1 MQLPGLFPDYFA
13 VGLRKTEG
21 WLTFSG
27 LWLSVISNAKPDLRD
42 IRDPEK
48 KRAAQGRTA
57 QVTEGTLK
65 AKVQR
70 RGNARGSL
78 DRTSLRPECDF
89 TGEITLAF
97 TGIAPLPFPIAW
109 AMCFSADST
118 GPRDRRRRPRV
129 AKPAQVSANMS
140 ATVALVSSTTPSTS
154 RRRAAHKTA
163 SGLRAAVPAG
173 LD

>member
-97 TGIAPLPFPIAW
+97 TGIAPTPQ
-109 AMCFSADST
+109 M
-118 GPRDRRRRPRV
+118 PRLR
-129 AKPAQVSANMS
+129 
-140 ATVALVSSTTPSTS
+140 
-154 RRRAAHKTA
+154 A
-163 SGLRAAVPAG
+163 SGRACPRRCLSRSPGRCASVPTRPGRGAG
-173 LD
+173 GDAQE

>member
-21 WLTFSG
+21 WLTFGG

-57 QVTEGTLK
+57 QVTEGTPK

-70 RGNARGSL
+70 RGNARGPL

-97 TGIAPLPFPIAW
+97 TGIAPTPQ
-109 AMCFSADST
+109 M
-118 GPRDRRRRPRV
+118 PRLRAGAV
-129 AKPAQVSANMS
+129 AKFWRLR
-140 ATVALVSSTTPSTS
+140 LVE
-154 RRRAAHKTA
+154 
-163 SGLRAAVPAG
+163 PAG
-173 LD
+173 GLCASEPEVPHDPERDCREAEAPVQG

>member
-65 AKVQR
+65 AKKI
-70 RGNARGSL
+70 GSQY
-78 DRTSLRPECDF
+78 R
-89 TGEITLAF
+89 ITKAAIDAFLAE
-97 TGIAPLPFPIAW
+97 
-109 AMCFSADST
+109 
-118 GPRDRRRRPRV
+118 
-129 AKPAQVSANMS
+129 
-140 ATVALVSSTTPSTS
+140 
-154 RRRAAHKTA
+154 
-163 SGLRAAVPAG
+163 
-173 LD
+173 